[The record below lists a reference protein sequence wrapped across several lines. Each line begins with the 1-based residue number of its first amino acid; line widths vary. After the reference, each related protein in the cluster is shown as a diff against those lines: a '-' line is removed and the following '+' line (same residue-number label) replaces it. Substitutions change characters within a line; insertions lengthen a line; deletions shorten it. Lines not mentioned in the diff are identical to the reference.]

1 MLFMLMFALTQNI
14 TNATLCVVLASMST
28 NVVELSFCVSVCID
42 NVRVNLYHYAV
53 CNLKYLEKSGI

>member
-28 NVVELSFCVSVCID
+28 NVVELSFCVSV
-42 NVRVNLYHYAV
+42 
-53 CNLKYLEKSGI
+53 LKTVLFVGASEEIFATYSA